1 MLRPSGSS
9 IRYIK
14 RFRFGAQGMGL
25 MGKARKCSLQSGFSV
40 TEQLASKVHR
50 CCIGLKPNPK
60 KRRRTLEPK
69 KALKPLQPEP

>member
-1 MLRPSGSS
+1 
-9 IRYIK
+9 
-14 RFRFGAQGMGL
+14 

-69 KALKPLQPEP
+69 KALKPLEPEP